1 MTDRIDFEQVR
12 EVVRIATESD
22 VTELEVETPSL
33 KVKVRRAAPA
43 EEQGAHATREAAL
56 GVVAAADRATVTTAP
71 TTSDGATAPAPTP
84 DNDHMRPIVAPMV
97 GTFYRASSPDA
108 VPYIKVGDAVG
119 EGQVVCVIEAM
130 KLFNEI
136 QAEVSGRIARVLVEN
151 ATPVEY
157 GQPLF
162 VVDTTPRS

>member
-33 KVKVRRAAPA
+33 KIKVRRAASSESQPA
-43 EEQGAHATREAAL
+43 DESSAMAHATPPAGA
-56 GVVAAADRATVTTAP
+56 GAAASRTGQPVAGGTT
-71 TTSDGATAPAPTP
+71 TP
-84 DNDHMRPIVAPMV
+84 PHDDHMTPIVAPMV
-97 GTFYRASSPDA
+97 GTFYRAASPDA
-108 VPYIKVGDAVG
+108 PPFIKEGDAVD
-119 EGQVVCVIEAM
+119 EGQVVCIIEAM

-136 QAEVSGRIARVLVEN
+136 QAEVRGRIARILVDN
-151 ATPVEY
+151 ASPVEY

-162 VVDTTPRS
+162 VVDTAARA

>member
-33 KVKVRRAAPA
+33 KIKVRRAVAGNDA
-43 EEQGAHATREAAL
+43 ATHSTPSVGVPGVTAARPEARM
-56 GVVAAADRATVTTAP
+56 AAAP
-71 TTSDGATAPAPTP
+71 
-84 DNDHMRPIVAPMV
+84 DHMIPIVAPMV

-108 VPYIKVGDAVG
+108 PPFIKEGDAVD
-119 EGQVVCVIEAM
+119 EDQVVCIIEAM

-136 QAEVSGRIARVLVEN
+136 KAEVRGRVARVLVDN
-151 ATPVEY
+151 ASPVEY

-162 VVDTTPRS
+162 IVDTAATA